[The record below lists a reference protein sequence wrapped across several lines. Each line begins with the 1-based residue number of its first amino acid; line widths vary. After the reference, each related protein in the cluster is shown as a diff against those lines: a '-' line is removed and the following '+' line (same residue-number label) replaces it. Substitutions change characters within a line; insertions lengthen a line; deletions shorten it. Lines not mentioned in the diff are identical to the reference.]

1 MPLELFLVMLQASS
15 SRPWL
20 EEFLPSN
27 NIKFSL
33 YWIDT
38 KNTNTLLSP
47 ILKQQLQKL
56 LTPHP
61 SKRLLP
67 HFSVSFYN
75 KTPQKSCLCDRLHLA
90 LLILI

>member
-20 EEFLPSN
+20 QEFLPSN

-47 ILKQQLQKL
+47 ILKTTATKTLDPTSFQVPPAPFLGVL
-56 LTPHP
+56 L
-61 SKRLLP
+61 
-67 HFSVSFYN
+67 
-75 KTPQKSCLCDRLHLA
+75 
-90 LLILI
+90 